1 MWTTILDRVRTY
13 HLDGKLTGGLHLQEE
28 GQEEDSAK
36 KAGSFEV
43 TPVADAVCP
52 QAFHTVL
59 KMTQTMLE
67 EKNWGVL
74 TQAMGAL
81 QQMFGAVQRCVCG
94 HSHCCC

>member
-1 MWTTILDRVRTY
+1 MARAPKHRFA
-13 HLDGKLTGGLHLQEE
+13 GLANS
-28 GQEEDSAK
+28 GCGA
-36 KAGSFEV
+36 
-43 TPVADAVCP
+43 

-81 QQMFGAVQRCVCG
+81 QQMFGAVQR
-94 HSHCCC
+94 

>member
-1 MWTTILDRVRTY
+1 MD
-13 HLDGKLTGGLHLQEE
+13 DDKLTGGLHLQEE
-28 GQEEDSAK
+28 DQEEDSAK
-36 KAGSFEV
+36 KVSFEV
-43 TPVADAVCP
+43 APVADAVCA

-81 QQMFGAVQRCVCG
+81 QQMFGAVQR
-94 HSHCCC
+94 